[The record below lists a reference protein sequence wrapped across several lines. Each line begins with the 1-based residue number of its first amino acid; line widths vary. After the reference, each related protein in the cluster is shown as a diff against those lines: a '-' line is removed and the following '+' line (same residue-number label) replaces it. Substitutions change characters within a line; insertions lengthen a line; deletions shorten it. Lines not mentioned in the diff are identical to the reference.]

1 MPRSPDQLGHS
12 VSASPPDHIEPLLT
26 EAPSQVLLRTPY
38 LLYLHSRTFT
48 GKIPLSFPSKCLC
61 PHTPSRFS
69 SVLFQAIPL
78 PSSLTLLPVALRLT
92 SLTPP
97 RVLAF
102 LLRSPFLFPT
112 ASVFNKYLST
122 PSPPNLYQ
130 CGRHSLHGTGRH
142 SLQGTGHQT
151 SVSDNHVHTR
161 LSNPC
166 AHNGPTSEPNS

>member
-1 MPRSPDQLGHS
+1 MPLPSS
-12 VSASPPDHIEPLLT
+12 CSPPFPCALDSCG
-26 EAPSQVLLRTPY
+26 AWAMYCAQPSSTQTSHWVPT
-38 LLYLHSRTFT
+38 
-48 GKIPLSFPSKCLC
+48 LSKQCLC

-78 PSSLTLLPVALRLT
+78 PSSLTLLSVALRLT

-112 ASVFNKYLST
+112 ASMFNKYLS
-122 PSPPNLYQ
+122 PPPPTLYQ
-130 CGRHSLHGTGRH
+130 CRRHSLHGTGRH